1 MLSYTD
7 SVAAIDEPKTARME
21 QRTKA
26 RVKAD
31 IQHAAALLGVDE
43 PGFVTSVAY
52 ERAREVIRDHQQTL
66 LTADDYDAV
75 LTALDAEPAPTDGLK
90 AAVAKHRGLV
100 RGAE

>member
-7 SVAAIDEPKTARME
+7 SAAAIDEPKTACME
-21 QRTKA
+21 QRTRA

-43 PGFVTSVAY
+43 TGFVTSVAY
-52 ERAREVIRDHQQTL
+52 ERVREVIHDHQQTV

-75 LTALDAEPAPTDGLK
+75 LTAIDAELAPADGLK
-90 AAVAKHRGLV
+90 AAVAKHRELV